1 MVLKMEIK
9 KLSHYRVE
17 SDRLGYLFSLG
28 ALLKKLMA
36 TLGYK

>member
-1 MVLKMEIK
+1 MVLKMEIE
-9 KLSHYRVE
+9 KLS
-17 SDRLGYLFSLG
+17 DGLGYLFSLG